1 MLGDLPPNKLSVVL
15 RDYGYVEEAD
25 AIDDELD
32 QITTGMK
39 SLGGFSWGGIFE
51 KEVPA
56 WKHTA
61 HAFGCIPSSQSGKQ
75 LAGITHPGNIKAN
88 GKLKNGRITIRL
100 NSLRV
105 ADYPGKG
112 MHQILFDFQAQNYL
126 ECQKENIRFSQT
138 YRAQEGESVGI
149 IGYPV
154 FVGLGVGNEGVS
166 FECST
171 INAKNE
177 DDENIIKFLDSDAF
191 KYGLELS
198 TTAQPALAPLAAMT
212 TNLVRMIS
220 GRHRE
225 IAVQSFKMGLDF
237 ASGPGGAR
245 LTEGLYI
252 VVQIPQKDEVAWEWD
267 KWVYDQTNGHI
278 VDKVE
283 QKKLIPFNYITFMV
297 SEYQEV

>member
-1 MLGDLPPNKLSVVL
+1 MLGDLPPNELSVVL
-15 RDYGYVEEAD
+15 REYGYIDEAD
-25 AIDDELD
+25 NIDDELN
-32 QITTGMK
+32 QVVTGTK
-39 SLGGFSWGGIFE
+39 SFGAFGWGGIFE

-61 HAFGCIPSSQSGKQ
+61 HAFGCIPSTQSGKR
-75 LAGITHPGNIKAN
+75 LVEIIHPGNIKADD
-88 GKLKNGRITIRL
+88 KLINGRVTIRL

-126 ECQKENIRFSQT
+126 EHQKENIRFSQT

-166 FECST
+166 FNCST

-177 DDENIIKFLDSDAF
+177 NDENIIKFLDSDAF
-191 KYGLELS
+191 KYGLQLT
-198 TTAQPALAPLAAMT
+198 TTAQPAIAPLAAMA
-212 TNLVRMIS
+212 TNLVRMIA
-220 GRHRE
+220 GRHRD
-225 IAVQSFKMGLDF
+225 IAVQSFRMGLDF
-237 ASGPGGAR
+237 ATGPGGAR

-252 VVQIPQKDEVAWEWD
+252 AVQIPQKDEVVWEWD

-278 VDKVE
+278 VHKIE
-283 QKKLIPFNYITFMV
+283 QKKLIPFNFISFMV
-297 SEYQEV
+297 SESQ